1 MASAL
6 DFDGVAVVVPT
17 TIPVCAP
24 VPVPVVFVPPP
35 VAVPVVDEVAVLLEL
50 EVEDVALI
58 PVAFCHGAIT
68 HCEAKL
74 VSTHLVPVFV
84 GVSLRM

>member
-1 MASAL
+1 MASAP
-6 DFDGVAVVVPT
+6 DFDAAVTVPT
-17 TIPVCAP
+17 TIPVCVPVLVPVAFVPPP
-24 VPVPVVFVPPP
+24 VPVPV
-35 VAVPVVDEVAVLLEL
+35 ADEVAVLLEL
-50 EVEDVALI
+50 EVEDVALT

-68 HCEAKL
+68 HCEAKS